1 VFFSKPRLLLG
12 SVATAVLAVIIF
24 LTGFRGPIHPA
35 VLLWL
40 APPLAAV
47 FPAVAAARVARQ
59 KSLPEATRRF
69 WRHLSAVC
77 VLIGAGVTLNAW
89 DAIGSGTPTQTI
101 SAPTAAAYGSAVLVL
116 LWGLLRLP
124 LGASTRSDRVRTVLD
139 GGTVLL
145 AGAVFLWHFQTRPML
160 AETGNDETTTVII
173 NTFVL
178 ALELLAMFAI
188 AKAALAGRAFV
199 AAGSLRLFVLG
210 LLLGAAG
217 GVGQRFVGDHPW
229 LNTPQITIPVA
240 LVSVTAAALVQ
251 LRARP
256 DDHRHPAASRPFSRL
271 PYLAIV
277 IVDALLL
284 LCIVR
289 HDSDVLPA
297 ALAAVAL
304 TGLVVG
310 RQLTAF
316 RENARLVRRL
326 DHGATHDALTHLPN
340 RALFTD
346 RLTAALAAGR
356 PVSVA
361 LIDLDDFKTVNDTL
375 GHGAGDTL
383 LIAVAQRL
391 TSAVRDGD
399 TVARLGGDEFVV
411 ILSSS
416 PDPGAAAERMIDALA
431 DPVGDLLVRAS
442 IGLATASPGDAPED
456 LLRRAD
462 IAMYAAKNDGGSNYL
477 IFEPSMAVA
486 VADTAAVG
494 AQLHRAITDG
504 QLFLEYQPI
513 VELGDGHLRGVEA
526 LVRWQHPTRGV
537 VPPAEFI
544 PAAERTGLIV
554 PLGDW
559 VLREACRQLAAWPG
573 GALTLNVNITAHQLS
588 HHGFVDRV
596 AVTLAE
602 TGILPARLTLEITE
616 STAVEL
622 GDAVTNLVEL
632 RRMGIRISLDDFG
645 TGHSTLTMLH
655 ELPVDQLKL
664 DRSFTQDTG
673 GRRATMPAA
682 VIALARAVDLDIV
695 AEGIETEDQARRLAA
710 LGYRYAQ
717 GFHFARPLPASA
729 IGDLIREP
737 VTS

>member
-1 VFFSKPRLLLG
+1 MLFG
-12 SVATAVLAVIIF
+12 SLVTAVVAVAVFAAGLA
-24 LTGFRGPIHPA
+24 GPVHPA
-35 VLLWL
+35 VLLWVA
-40 APPLAAV
+40 APLSTL
-47 FPAVAAARVARQ
+47 FPALAAARVARRR
-59 KSLPEATRRF
+59 SLPDATRRF
-69 WRHLSAVC
+69 WRHLATVC
-77 VLIGAGVTLNAW
+77 VLIGVGVTLNAV
-89 DAIGSGTPTQTI
+89 DAMASGTPRQTI
-101 SAPTAAAYGSAVLVL
+101 SVPTAAAYGSAVLVL

-124 LGASTRSDRVRTVLD
+124 LGASTRSDRVRIVLD

-160 AETGNDETTTVII
+160 AETASDETTTVII

-178 ALELLAMFAI
+178 ALELLALFAI

-199 AAGSLRLFVLG
+199 AAGSLRLFVFG
-210 LLLGAAG
+210 LLLAASG
-217 GVGQRFVGDHPW
+217 GVGQRFISDRPW
-229 LNTPQITIPVA
+229 LNTPQIAIPVA
-240 LVSVTAAALVQ
+240 LFCVTAAALVQ
-251 LRARP
+251 GRVSL
-256 DDHRHPAASRPFSRL
+256 DDHHRAAVSRPFSRL

-284 LCIVR
+284 LCIAE

-304 TGLVVG
+304 TGLVVS

-316 RENARLVRRL
+316 RENARLLRRL

-340 RALFTD
+340 RSLFAS
-346 RLTAALAAGR
+346 RLTAALSAGQ

-383 LIAVAQRL
+383 LVAVAQRL
-391 TSAVRDGD
+391 TSAIGPGD

-411 ILSSS
+411 ILATDS
-416 PDPGAAAERMIDALA
+416 PSAAAERMIAALA
-431 DPVGDLLVRAS
+431 EPVGDLLVRAS
-442 IGLATASPGDAPED
+442 IGLAAASPDDAPED

-462 IAMYAAKNDGGSNYL
+462 IAMYAAKNGGGSNYL
-477 IFEPSMAVA
+477 VFEPSMAVA
-486 VADTAAVG
+486 VADTAALG

-537 VPPAEFI
+537 VPPADFI

-559 VLREACRQLAAWPG
+559 VLREACRQLAAWP
-573 GALTLNVNITAHQLS
+573 ADSLILNVNITAHQLS
-588 HHGFVDRV
+588 DHGFVGRV
-596 AVTLAE
+596 AATLAD
-602 TGILPARLTLEITE
+602 TGIAPTRLTLEITE

-622 GDAVTNLVEL
+622 GDAVTNLAEL
-632 RRMGIRISLDDFG
+632 RRMGIRIALDDFG
-645 TGHSTLTMLH
+645 TGRSTLTMLH

-673 GRRATMPAA
+673 GTRATMPAA

-695 AEGIETEDQARRLAA
+695 AEGIETEEQARRLSA

-717 GFHFARPLPASA
+717 GYHFARPLPASA
-729 IGDLIREP
+729 VTDLIREP
-737 VTS
+737 VTT